1 MSSSIGSVGNMS
13 MFRMNRPDPSQMASK
28 LFSKLDSSNQ
38 GYIEK
43 SDLQSALSQI
53 SDSSGS
59 SSSST
64 SSASSTS
71 SSSSV
76 DDIFAKLDTDG
87 DGKVTKDEFTSSL
100 KKLSDELDNQFN
112 NMRMNGFGGQ
122 QGGAMSAAGGMPP
135 PPPDGGQR
143 GGAGGQGG
151 SDSGFT
157 KDQLSSQLNE
167 IGSSDSKRAS
177 LLSNVVNNFDSADS
191 NGDGK
196 VSFTEAMALQ
206 QSLDSANGTSSSSST
221 ASTKGVGDAGFT
233 KDELS
238 SQLDEIG
245 TSDSQRSALISNVL
259 DNFDTADSDSDG
271 KVSFK
276 EAMALQQ
283 SLDSSSSS
291 SSSSSSTS
299 SDSSSS
305 NSSSLASDAQLMKT
319 IMQLAQAYGAF
330 GQSQQQSNF
339 ASLLSTA
346 V

>member
-43 SDLQSALSQI
+43 SDLQSALNQI

-64 SSASSTS
+64 SSAS

-122 QGGAMSAAGGMPP
+122 QGGAMPP

-330 GQSQQQSNF
+330 GQGQQQSNF

>member
-53 SDSSGS
+53 GDSSSS

-64 SSASSTS
+64 GGTSGTSSA
-71 SSSSV
+71 
-76 DDIFAKLDTDG
+76 DDLFAQLDSNG

-100 KKLSDELDNQFN
+100 KKLSDELDSQFN

-122 QGGAMSAAGGMPP
+122 QGGGMSAAGGMPP
-135 PPPDGGQR
+135 PPPDGG
-143 GGAGGQGG
+143 GAQGGQGG

-157 KDQLSSQLNE
+157 KDQLTSQLND

-177 LLSNVVNNFDSADS
+177 LLSNVVNNFDTADS

-196 VSFTEAMALQ
+196 VSFSEAMALQ
-206 QSLDSANGTSSSSST
+206 QSLDSASGTASSSSS
-221 ASTKGVGDAGFT
+221 ASTQGVGDAGFT
-233 KDELS
+233 KDELT
-238 SQLDEIG
+238 SQLNDIG
-245 TSDSQRSALISNVL
+245 TSDSKRSTLISNVL
-259 DNFDTADSDSDG
+259 DNFDTADSNSDG

-283 SLDSSSSS
+283 SLDSASS
-291 SSSSSSTS
+291 SSSSSSTGSDTSGS
-299 SDSSSS
+299 S
-305 NSSSLASDAQLMKT
+305 SSSLASDAQLMKT

-330 GQSQQQSNF
+330 GQGQQQSNF